1 MLYEMLCNYIKDK
14 LYENVDKVQ
23 EMLVV
28 YYTID
33 KLTSGETMN
42 LLNELFPKNENIY
55 SVDDELATIPL
66 VEEEEEFEISH
77 SVPQKAFNIVEEL
90 LKAGKIDNYE
100 DKLKFFLLTGQLS
113 KEQIN
118 TISEIGVSTIPE
130 L

>member
-28 YYTID
+28 YFAID

-42 LLNELFPKNENIY
+42 LLNELFPKDENIY

-66 VEEEEEFEISH
+66 VEQEFEISH
-77 SVPQKAFNIVEEL
+77 PMPQEAFNIVEEL
-90 LKAGKIDNYE
+90 LKAGKVDNCE

-113 KEQIN
+113 KEQIE

>member
-1 MLYEMLCNYIKDK
+1 MLYEMLNSYIKDK

-33 KLTSGETMN
+33 KLTSGETMI

-66 VEEEEEFEISH
+66 VEKEFEISH
-77 SVPQKAFNIVEEL
+77 PMPQKAFNIVEEL
-90 LKAGKIDNYE
+90 LKAGKIDNCE

-113 KEQIN
+113 KEQIDA
-118 TISEIGVSTIPE
+118 ISEMGVSTIPE

>member
-1 MLYEMLCNYIKDK
+1 MLYEMLHSYIKDN

-66 VEEEEEFEISH
+66 VEEEFEISH
-77 SVPQKAFNIVEEL
+77 PMPQKAFNIVEEL
-90 LKAGKIDNYE
+90 LKAGKIDNCE
-100 DKLKFFLLTGQLS
+100 NKLKFFLLTGQLS
-113 KEQIN
+113 KEQIE
-118 TISEIGVSTIPE
+118 TISEMGVSTIPE

>member
-1 MLYEMLCNYIKDK
+1 MLYEMLCSYIKDK

-66 VEEEEEFEISH
+66 VEKEFEISH
-77 SVPQKAFNIVEEL
+77 PMPQKAFNIVEEL
-90 LKAGKIDNYE
+90 LKAGKIDNCE
-100 DKLKFFLLTGQLS
+100 NKLKFFLLTGQLS
-113 KEQIN
+113 KEQIDA
-118 TISEIGVSTIPE
+118 ISEIGVSTISE

>member
-1 MLYEMLCNYIKDK
+1 MLYEMLCSYIKDK

-66 VEEEEEFEISH
+66 VEKEFEISH
-77 SVPQKAFNIVEEL
+77 PMPQKAFNIVEEL
-90 LKAGKIDNYE
+90 LKAGKIDNCE

-118 TISEIGVSTIPE
+118 AISEIGVSTIPE

>member
-1 MLYEMLCNYIKDK
+1 MLYEMLCSYIKDK

-66 VEEEEEFEISH
+66 IEQEFEISH
-77 SVPQKAFNIVEEL
+77 PMPQKAFNIVEEL
-90 LKAGKIDNYE
+90 LKAGKIDNCE

-113 KEQIN
+113 KEQIDS
-118 TISEIGVSTIPE
+118 ISEIGVSTIPE

>member
-1 MLYEMLCNYIKDK
+1 MLYEMLCSYIKDK
-14 LYENVDKVQ
+14 LYENVDKIQ

-28 YYTID
+28 YFAID

-66 VEEEEEFEISH
+66 VEEEFEIFHPMS
-77 SVPQKAFNIVEEL
+77 QEAFNIVEEL

-100 DKLKFFLLTGQLS
+100 DKLKFFLLTGQLN
-113 KEQIN
+113 KEQIDS
-118 TISEIGVSTIPE
+118 ISEIGVSTIPE

>member
-1 MLYEMLCNYIKDK
+1 MLYEMLCSYIKDK

-66 VEEEEEFEISH
+66 VEKEFEISH
-77 SVPQKAFNIVEEL
+77 PMPQEAFNIVEEL
-90 LKAGKIDNYE
+90 LKAGKIDNCE
-100 DKLKFFLLTGQLS
+100 NKLKFFLLTGQLS

-118 TISEIGVSTIPE
+118 AISEIGVSTIPE

>member
-1 MLYEMLCNYIKDK
+1 MLYEMLCSYIKDK

-66 VEEEEEFEISH
+66 VEKEFEISH
-77 SVPQKAFNIVEEL
+77 PMPQEAFNIIEEL
-90 LKAGKIDNYE
+90 LKAGKIDNCE
-100 DKLKFFLLTGQLS
+100 NKLKFFLLTGQLS
-113 KEQIN
+113 KEQIDA
-118 TISEIGVSTIPE
+118 ISEMGVSTIPE

>member
-1 MLYEMLCNYIKDK
+1 MLYEMLCSYIKDK

-42 LLNELFPKNENIY
+42 LFNELFPKNENIY
-55 SVDDELATIPL
+55 SVDNELATIPL
-66 VEEEEEFEISH
+66 VEKEFEISH
-77 SVPQKAFNIVEEL
+77 PMPQKAFNIVEEL
-90 LKAGKIDNYE
+90 LKAGKIDNCE

-113 KEQIN
+113 KEQIDA
-118 TISEIGVSTIPE
+118 ISEIEVSIIPE

>member
-1 MLYEMLCNYIKDK
+1 MLYEMLCSYIKDK

-42 LLNELFPKNENIY
+42 LFNELFPKNENIY

-66 VEEEEEFEISH
+66 VEKEFEISQPM
-77 SVPQKAFNIVEEL
+77 PQKAFNIVEEL
-90 LKAGKIDNYE
+90 LKAGKVDNCE

-113 KEQIN
+113 KEQIDA
-118 TISEIGVSTIPE
+118 ISEMGVSTIPE

>member
-1 MLYEMLCNYIKDK
+1 MLYEMLCSYIKDK

-66 VEEEEEFEISH
+66 VEKEFEISH
-77 SVPQKAFNIVEEL
+77 PMPQKAFNIVEEL
-90 LKAGKIDNYE
+90 LKAGKIDNCE
-100 DKLKFFLLTGQLS
+100 NKLKFFLLTGQLS

-118 TISEIGVSTIPE
+118 AISEIGVSTIPE

>member
-1 MLYEMLCNYIKDK
+1 MLYELLYGYIKDK

-23 EMLVV
+23 EMLVI

-66 VEEEEEFEISH
+66 VEQEFEISH
-77 SVPQKAFNIVEEL
+77 PMPQEAFNIVEDL
-90 LKAGKIDNYE
+90 LKAGKVDNCE

-113 KEQIN
+113 KEQIDS
-118 TISEIGVSTIPE
+118 ISEIGVSTIPE

>member
-1 MLYEMLCNYIKDK
+1 MLYEMLCSYIKDK

-55 SVDDELATIPL
+55 SVDNELATIPL
-66 VEEEEEFEISH
+66 VEKEFKISH
-77 SVPQKAFNIVEEL
+77 PMPQEAFNIVEEL
-90 LKAGKIDNYE
+90 LKAGKIDNCE
-100 DKLKFFLLTGQLS
+100 DKLKFFF
-113 KEQIN
+113 IN
-118 TISEIGVSTIPE
+118 RSIK
-130 L
+130 

>member
-1 MLYEMLCNYIKDK
+1 MLYEMLCSYIKDK

-33 KLTSGETMN
+33 KLTSGEAMN
-42 LLNELFPKNENIY
+42 LFNELFPKNENIY

-66 VEEEEEFEISH
+66 VEKEFEISH
-77 SVPQKAFNIVEEL
+77 PMPQEAFNIVEDL
-90 LKAGKIDNYE
+90 LKAGKVDNCE

-113 KEQIN
+113 KEQIDS
-118 TISEIGVSTIPE
+118 ISEIGVSTIPE

>member
-1 MLYEMLCNYIKDK
+1 MLYEMLNGYIKDK

-28 YYTID
+28 YFATD
-33 KLTSGETMN
+33 KLTSGESMN

-55 SVDDELATIPL
+55 SVDNELATIPL
-66 VEEEEEFEISH
+66 IEKEFKISH
-77 SVPQKAFNIVEEL
+77 PMPQKAFNIVEEL
-90 LKAGKIDNYE
+90 LKAGKINNYE

-113 KEQIN
+113 KEQIDS
-118 TISEIGVSTIPE
+118 ISEIGVSTIPE

>member
-1 MLYEMLCNYIKDK
+1 MLYEMLNSYIKDK

-33 KLTSGETMN
+33 KLTSGEAMN
-42 LLNELFPKNENIY
+42 LFNELFPKNENIY
-55 SVDDELATIPL
+55 SVDNGVATIPL
-66 VEEEEEFEISH
+66 EEEEFEISH
-77 SVPQKAFNIVEEL
+77 PMPQKAFNIVEEL
-90 LKAGKIDNYE
+90 LKAGKIDNCE

-113 KEQIN
+113 KEQIDA
-118 TISEIGVSTIPE
+118 ISEIGVSTIPE

>member
-1 MLYEMLCNYIKDK
+1 MLYEMLCSYIKDK

-66 VEEEEEFEISH
+66 VEEEFEISH
-77 SVPQKAFNIVEEL
+77 PMPEKAFNIVEEL
-90 LKAGKIDNYE
+90 LKAGKIDNCE
-100 DKLKFFLLTGQLS
+100 DKLKFCLLTGQLS
-113 KEQIN
+113 KEQIDS
-118 TISEIGVSTIPE
+118 ISEIGVSTIPE

>member
-1 MLYEMLCNYIKDK
+1 MLYEMLYSYIKDK

-28 YYTID
+28 YYTIN

-66 VEEEEEFEISH
+66 VEKEFEISH
-77 SVPQKAFNIVEEL
+77 PMPQKAFNIVEEL
-90 LKAGKIDNYE
+90 LKAGKVDNCE

-113 KEQIN
+113 KEQIE

>member
-1 MLYEMLCNYIKDK
+1 MLYEMLCSYIKDK

-33 KLTSGETMN
+33 KLTSGEAMN
-42 LLNELFPKNENIY
+42 LFNELFPKNENIY
-55 SVDDELATIPL
+55 SVDNELATIPL
-66 VEEEEEFEISH
+66 VEKEFKISH
-77 SVPQKAFNIVEEL
+77 PMPQKAFNIVEDL
-90 LKAGKIDNYE
+90 LKAGKVDNCE

-113 KEQIN
+113 KEQIDS
-118 TISEIGVSTIPE
+118 ISEIGVSTIPE

>member
-1 MLYEMLCNYIKDK
+1 MLYEMLCSYIKDK

-23 EMLVV
+23 EMLVI
-28 YYTID
+28 YFAID

-42 LLNELFPKNENIY
+42 LLNELFPKDENIY

-66 VEEEEEFEISH
+66 VEEEFEISH
-77 SVPQKAFNIVEEL
+77 PMPQEAFNIVEEL
-90 LKAGKIDNYE
+90 LKAGKVDNCE

-113 KEQIN
+113 KEQIE

>member
-1 MLYEMLCNYIKDK
+1 MLYEMLCDYIKNK

-28 YYTID
+28 YFAID
-33 KLTSGETMN
+33 KLTSGEAIN
-42 LLNELFPKNENIY
+42 LFNELFPKNENIY
-55 SVDDELATIPL
+55 SVDDELVTIPL
-66 VEEEEEFEISH
+66 EEEEEFEIH
-77 SVPQKAFNIVEEL
+77 PMPQEAFNIVEEL
-90 LKAGKIDNYE
+90 LKAGKIDNCE

-113 KEQIN
+113 KEQIE

>member
-1 MLYEMLCNYIKDK
+1 MLYEMLCSYIKDK

-66 VEEEEEFEISH
+66 VEKEFEISH
-77 SVPQKAFNIVEEL
+77 PMPQKAFNIVEEL
-90 LKAGKIDNYE
+90 LKAGKIDNCE

-113 KEQIN
+113 KEQIE

>member
-1 MLYEMLCNYIKDK
+1 MLYEMLCSYIKDK

-28 YYTID
+28 YFTID

-66 VEEEEEFEISH
+66 VEQEFEISH
-77 SVPQKAFNIVEEL
+77 PMPQEAFNIVEEL
-90 LKAGKIDNYE
+90 LKAGKVDNCE

-113 KEQIN
+113 KEKIE

>member
-28 YYTID
+28 YYTMD
-33 KLTSGETMN
+33 KLTSGAAMN
-42 LLNELFPKNENIY
+42 LFNELFPKNEDIY

-66 VEEEEEFEISH
+66 VEKEFEISH
-77 SVPQKAFNIVEEL
+77 PMPQKAFNIVEEL
-90 LKAGKIDNYE
+90 LKAGKIDNCE
-100 DKLKFFLLTGQLS
+100 NKLKFFLLTGQLS

-118 TISEIGVSTIPE
+118 AISEVGVSTIPE

>member
-1 MLYEMLCNYIKDK
+1 MLYEMLNSYIKDK

-66 VEEEEEFEISH
+66 VEQEFEISH
-77 SVPQKAFNIVEEL
+77 PMPQKAFNIIEEL
-90 LKAGKIDNYE
+90 LKAGKIENCE
-100 DKLKFFLLTGQLS
+100 NKLKFFLLTGQLS
-113 KEQIN
+113 KEQIDA
-118 TISEIGVSTIPE
+118 ISEMGVSTIPE

>member
-1 MLYEMLCNYIKDK
+1 MLYELLYSYIKDK

-33 KLTSGETMN
+33 KLTSGEAMN
-42 LLNELFPKNENIY
+42 LFNELFPKNENIY
-55 SVDDELATIPL
+55 SVDNELATIPL
-66 VEEEEEFEISH
+66 VEKEFEISH
-77 SVPQKAFNIVEEL
+77 PMPQKAFSIVEEL
-90 LKAGKIDNYE
+90 LKAGKIDNCE

-113 KEQIN
+113 KEQIDA
-118 TISEIGVSTIPE
+118 ISEIGVSTIPE

>member
-1 MLYEMLCNYIKDK
+1 MLYEMLCSYIKDK

-33 KLTSGETMN
+33 KLTNGETMN
-42 LLNELFPKNENIY
+42 LFNELFPKNENIY
-55 SVDDELATIPL
+55 SVDNELATIPL
-66 VEEEEEFEISH
+66 VEKEFEISH
-77 SVPQKAFNIVEEL
+77 PMPQKAFNIVEEL
-90 LKAGKIDNYE
+90 LKAGKIDNCE

-113 KEQIN
+113 KEQIDA
-118 TISEIGVSTIPE
+118 ISEIGVSTIPE

>member
-1 MLYEMLCNYIKDK
+1 MLYEMLCSYIKDK

-55 SVDDELATIPL
+55 SVDDELATIPI
-66 VEEEEEFEISH
+66 VEEEFEISYPM
-77 SVPQKAFNIVEEL
+77 PQEAFNIVEDL
-90 LKAGKIDNYE
+90 LKAGKIDNCE

-113 KEQIN
+113 KEQIDS
-118 TISEIGVSTIPE
+118 ISEIGVSTIPE

>member
-1 MLYEMLCNYIKDK
+1 MLYEMLCSYIKDK

-33 KLTSGETMN
+33 KLTSGEAMN
-42 LLNELFPKNENIY
+42 LFNELFPKNENIY

-66 VEEEEEFEISH
+66 VEQEFEISH
-77 SVPQKAFNIVEEL
+77 PMPKEAFNIVEDL
-90 LKAGKIDNYE
+90 LKAGKVDNCE

-113 KEQIN
+113 KEQIDS
-118 TISEIGVSTIPE
+118 ISEIGVSTIPE

>member
-1 MLYEMLCNYIKDK
+1 MLYEMLNSYIKDK

-42 LLNELFPKNENIY
+42 LFNELFPKNENIY

-66 VEEEEEFEISH
+66 VEQEFEISH
-77 SVPQKAFNIVEEL
+77 PMPQKAFNIVEEL
-90 LKAGKIDNYE
+90 LKAGKIDNCE

-113 KEQIN
+113 KEQIDA
-118 TISEIGVSTIPE
+118 ISEIGVSTIPE

>member
-1 MLYEMLCNYIKDK
+1 MLYEMLCSYIKDK

-66 VEEEEEFEISH
+66 VEKEFEISH
-77 SVPQKAFNIVEEL
+77 PMPEKAFNIVEEL
-90 LKAGKIDNYE
+90 LKAGKVDNCE

-113 KEQIN
+113 KEQIE

>member
-1 MLYEMLCNYIKDK
+1 MLYEMLCSYIKDK

-66 VEEEEEFEISH
+66 VEKEFEISH
-77 SVPQKAFNIVEEL
+77 PMPQKAFNIVEEL
-90 LKAGKIDNYE
+90 LKAGKIDNCE

-113 KEQIN
+113 KKQIDA
-118 TISEIGVSTIPE
+118 ISEIGVSTIPE

>member
-1 MLYEMLCNYIKDK
+1 MLYEMLCSYIKDK

-33 KLTSGETMN
+33 KLTSGEAMN
-42 LLNELFPKNENIY
+42 LFNELFPKNENIY
-55 SVDDELATIPL
+55 SVDNGVATIPL
-66 VEEEEEFEISH
+66 VEKESEISH
-77 SVPQKAFNIVEEL
+77 PMPQEAFNIVEEL
-90 LKAGKIDNYE
+90 LKAGKIDNCE

-113 KEQIN
+113 KEQIDS
-118 TISEIGVSTIPE
+118 ISEIGVSTIPE

>member
-1 MLYEMLCNYIKDK
+1 MLYEMLCSYIKDK
-14 LYENVDKVQ
+14 LYESVDKVQ

-42 LLNELFPKNENIY
+42 LFNELFPKNENIY
-55 SVDDELATIPL
+55 SVDDELVTIPL
-66 VEEEEEFEISH
+66 VEQEFEISH
-77 SVPQKAFNIVEEL
+77 PMPQEAFNIVEDL
-90 LKAGKIDNYE
+90 LKAGKVDNCE

-113 KEQIN
+113 KEQIDS
-118 TISEIGVSTIPE
+118 ISEIGVSTIPE

>member
-1 MLYEMLCNYIKDK
+1 MLYEMLYGCIKDK
-14 LYENVDKVQ
+14 LYENVDKIQ

-28 YYTID
+28 YFAID

-55 SVDDELATIPL
+55 SVDNELATIPL
-66 VEEEEEFEISH
+66 VEQEFEIH
-77 SVPQKAFNIVEEL
+77 PMPEKAFNIVEEL
-90 LKAGKIDNYE
+90 LKAGKIDNCE

-113 KEQIN
+113 KEQIDS
-118 TISEIGVSTIPE
+118 ISEIGVSTIPE